1 MSVIL
6 HGRTLINITIGF
18 PGCTSQLYFYKG
30 LHKGRGDHESTCYS
44 CTSPSTKM
52 GFFYITVN
60 KEVGWF
66 LNIGILGSENY
77 NLVGIN

>member
-1 MSVIL
+1 MKV
-6 HGRTLINITIGF
+6 HVTLVHHR
-18 PGCTSQLYFYKG
+18 QQ
-30 LHKGRGDHESTCYS
+30 RW
-44 CTSPSTKM
+44 
-52 GFFYITVN
+52 FFYITVN